1 MIRPMSATLSET
13 HANTAGFTVTP
24 LSALAG
30 AEVTGIDVSKPIS
43 DEEFSALK
51 KAWLDH
57 NGVLVIRDQ
66 TLTPEQHLAFSR
78 RFGPLFGEAEQLQD
92 TVKKY
97 LLPGHPGI
105 YRVSNKVED
114 GKPLGRARAG
124 TYWHSDVS
132 FRKRPAMASILYAIE
147 IPPVGGDT
155 LFASMSAAYD
165 ALSPAFKSKL
175 EGLRAVHDFAVA
187 AGTSYAPD
195 VIERGDF
202 DGQNRYIHP
211 VVITHPETGRKALF
225 VNPGFTAQVEGF
237 GPEESR
243 ALLQFLYRHATQP
256 EFVYRHRWRPRDLL
270 IWDNRCLMH
279 YAIADY
285 EGKGSRYMHRTTVIA
300 EEPVG
305 AGDESAGSVVDR
317 IK

>member
-1 MIRPMSATLSET
+1 MGATLSET
-13 HANTAGFTVTP
+13 DSNSAGFTVTP
-24 LSALAG
+24 LTALAG
-30 AEVTGIDVSKPIS
+30 AEVTGIDVSGAIG

-57 NGVLVIRDQ
+57 NGILVIRDQ
-66 TLTPEQHLAFSR
+66 TLTPQQHLAFSR
-78 RFGPLFGEAEQLQD
+78 RFGPLFGEAEPLQD

-132 FRKRPAMASILYAIE
+132 FRARPAMASILYAIE

-155 LFASMSAAYD
+155 LFASMTAAYD
-165 ALSPAFKSKL
+165 ALSPAFRKAL
-175 EGLRAVHDFAVA
+175 DGLRAVHDFAVA
-187 AGTSYAPD
+187 AGTSYSPE
-195 VIERGDF
+195 VVERGDF
-202 DGQNRYIHP
+202 DGQNCCLHP
-211 VVITHPETGRKALF
+211 VVIVHPETGRKALF
-225 VNPGFTAQVEGF
+225 VNPGFTSHLEGF
-237 GPEESR
+237 SQEESR
-243 ALLQFLYRHATQP
+243 ALLEFLYLHATRP

-285 EGKGSRYMHRTTVIA
+285 EGKGDRYMHRTTVIA
-300 EEPVG
+300 ERP
-305 AGDESAGSVVDR
+305 AGTRRR
-317 IK
+317 IRG

>member
-1 MIRPMSATLSET
+1 MSATLSKI
-13 HANTAGFTVTP
+13 NKNKPGFTVSP
-24 LSALAG
+24 LAAVAG
-30 AEVTGIDVSKPIS
+30 AEVTGVDVSRNLS
-43 DEEFSALK
+43 DGEFAALK

-57 NGVLVIRDQ
+57 NGILVIRDQ
-66 TLTPEQHLAFSR
+66 ALTPEQHLAFSR
-78 RFGPLFGEAEQLQD
+78 RFGPLFGEAEALQD

-132 FRKRPAMASILYAIE
+132 FRKHPAMASILYAIE

-165 ALSPAFKSKL
+165 ALSDALKSRL
-175 EGLRAVHDFAVA
+175 EGMRAVHDFAVA
-187 AGTSYAPD
+187 AGMSYSPD
-195 VIERGDF
+195 VIAQGDF
-202 DGQNRYIHP
+202 DGQNRYLHP

-225 VNPGFTAQVEGF
+225 VNPGFTAHLEGF
-237 GPEESR
+237 APEESR
-243 ALLQFLYRHATQP
+243 ALLAFLYQHATRP

-285 EGKGSRYMHRTTVIA
+285 EGKGERYMHRTTVIA
-300 EEPVG
+300 ETPK
-305 AGDESAGSVVDR
+305 A
-317 IK
+317 

>member
-1 MIRPMSATLSET
+1 MSARISET
-13 HANTAGFTVTP
+13 KSGKASMTFAS
-24 LSALAG
+24 LAAIAG
-30 AEVTGIDVSKPIS
+30 AEVTGVDVSKPIS
-43 DEEFSALK
+43 DEDFAALR

-66 TLTPEQHLAFSR
+66 ILTPEQHLAFSR

-114 GKPLGRARAG
+114 GMPLGRARAG

-155 LFASMSAAYD
+155 LFASMTAAYD
-165 ALSPAFKSKL
+165 ALSPVFKAKL
-175 EGLRAVHDFAVA
+175 NGLRAVHDFAVA
-187 AGTSYAPD
+187 AGSSYSPE
-195 VIERGDF
+195 VIEQKDF
-202 DGQNRYIHP
+202 DGQNRYLHP
-211 VVITHPETGRKALF
+211 VVITHPETGRRALF
-225 VNPGFTAQVEGF
+225 VNPGFTSQVEGF
-237 GPEESR
+237 SPEESR
-243 ALLQFLYRHATQP
+243 VLLDFLYRHATRP
-256 EFVYRHRWRPRDLL
+256 EFVYRHRWRKSDLL

-285 EGKGSRYMHRTTVIA
+285 EGKGARYMHRTTVIA
-300 EEPVG
+300 ETP
-305 AGDESAGSVVDR
+305 AGISVPQTGTAVYGFE
-317 IK
+317 

>member
-1 MIRPMSATLSET
+1 MSTAISET
-13 HANTAGFTVTP
+13 KTDNVKFTVTP
-24 LSALAG
+24 LTGLAG
-30 AEVTGIDVSKPIS
+30 AEVTGIDVSGSIS
-43 DEEFSALK
+43 EQEFSALK
-51 KAWLDH
+51 NAWLDH
-57 NGVLVIRDQ
+57 NGLLVIRDQ

-97 LLPGHPGI
+97 LLPEHPGI

-155 LFASMSAAYD
+155 LFASMTAAYD
-165 ALSPAFKSKL
+165 ALSPAFRARL
-175 EGLRAVHDFAVA
+175 DGLSAVHDFAVA
-187 AGTSYAPD
+187 AGMSYSRD
-195 VIERGDF
+195 VIEEGDF
-202 DGQNRYIHP
+202 DGQNRSLHP
-211 VVITHPETGRKALF
+211 LVITHPETGRKALF
-225 VNPGFTAQVEGF
+225 VNPGFTSHVEGF
-237 GPEESR
+237 SQEESR
-243 ALLQFLYRHATQP
+243 ALLELLYRHATQP
-256 EFVYRHRWRPRDLL
+256 EFVYRHRWRPHDLL

-285 EGKGSRYMHRTTVIA
+285 EGKGVRYMHRTTVIA
-300 EEPVG
+300 ETPR
-305 AGDESAGSVVDR
+305 A
-317 IK
+317 

>member
-1 MIRPMSATLSET
+1 MSTAISET
-13 HANTAGFTVTP
+13 KTDNVKFTVTP
-24 LSALAG
+24 LTGLAG
-30 AEVTGIDVSKPIS
+30 AEVTGIDVSGSIS
-43 DEEFSALK
+43 EQEFSALK
-51 KAWLDH
+51 NAWLDH
-57 NGVLVIRDQ
+57 NGLLVIRDQ

-97 LLPGHPGI
+97 LLPEHPGI

-155 LFASMSAAYD
+155 LFASMTAAYD
-165 ALSPAFKSKL
+165 ALSPAFRARL
-175 EGLRAVHDFAVA
+175 DGLRAVHDFAVA
-187 AGTSYAPD
+187 AGMSYSRD
-195 VIERGDF
+195 VIEEGDF
-202 DGQNRYIHP
+202 DGQNRSLHP
-211 VVITHPETGRKALF
+211 LVITHPETGRKALF
-225 VNPGFTAQVEGF
+225 VNPGFTSHVEGF
-237 GPEESR
+237 SQEESR
-243 ALLQFLYRHATQP
+243 ALLELLYRHATQP
-256 EFVYRHRWRPRDLL
+256 EFVYRHRWRPHDLL

-285 EGKGSRYMHRTTVIA
+285 EGKGVRYMHRTTVIA
-300 EEPVG
+300 ETPR
-305 AGDESAGSVVDR
+305 A
-317 IK
+317 

>member
-1 MIRPMSATLSET
+1 MTFASLAAI
-13 HANTAGFTVTP
+13 
-24 LSALAG
+24 AG

-43 DEEFSALK
+43 DEDFAALK

-105 YRVSNKVED
+105 YRVSNKVE
-114 GKPLGRARAG
+114 GGMPLGRARAG

-132 FRKRPAMASILYAIE
+132 FRKRPAMASILHAIE

-155 LFASMSAAYD
+155 LFASMTAAYE
-165 ALSPAFKSKL
+165 ALSPALKAKL
-175 EGLRAVHDFAVA
+175 DGLRAVHDFAVA
-187 AGTSYAPD
+187 AGSSYSPD

-202 DGQNRYIHP
+202 DGQNRYLHP
-211 VVITHPETGRKALF
+211 VVITHPETGRRALF
-225 VNPGFTAQVEGF
+225 VNPGFAAHLQGF
-237 GPEESR
+237 DEAESR
-243 ALLQFLYRHATQP
+243 ALLDFLYRHATRP
-256 EFVYRHRWRPRDLL
+256 EFIYRHRWRKNDLL

-285 EGKGSRYMHRTTVIA
+285 DGKGDRYMHRTTVIA
-300 EEPVG
+300 ERPVG
-305 AGDESAGSVVDR
+305 ITETQAGAAMDGFE
-317 IK
+317 

>member
-1 MIRPMSATLSET
+1 MPLTVRPI
-13 HANTAGFTVTP
+13 TAV
-24 LSALAG
+24 AG
-30 AEVTGIDVSKPIS
+30 AEVTGVDLAGPLDDK
-43 DEEFSALK
+43 DFDALR
-51 KAWLDH
+51 KAWLEH
-57 NGVLVIRDQ
+57 NGVLVVRDQ
-66 TLTPEQHLAFSR
+66 KLSPEQHLEFSR

-132 FRKRPAMASILYAIE
+132 FRARPAMASILYAIE

-155 LFASMSAAYD
+155 LFANMYAAWD
-165 ALSPAFKSKL
+165 GLSPALKDRL
-175 EGLRAVHDFAVA
+175 RGLSAVHDFAVA
-187 AGTSYAPD
+187 APVSYTPD

-202 DGQNRYIHP
+202 DGRNRYRHP
-211 VVITHPETGRKALF
+211 VVITHPETGRRALF
-225 VNPGFTAQVEGF
+225 VNPGFTSHLDGF
-237 GPEESR
+237 DKAESD
-243 ALLQFLYRHATQP
+243 ALLGFLYRHATRP

-279 YAIADY
+279 YAVADY
-285 EGKGSRYMHRTTVIA
+285 EADRHLHRTTVIA
-300 EEPVG
+300 DPPT
-305 AGDESAGSVVDR
+305 R
-317 IK
+317 

>member
-1 MIRPMSATLSET
+1 MSATLESC
-13 HANTAGFTVTP
+13 NTDYAGMQVKP
-24 LSALAG
+24 LAALAG
-30 AEVTGIDVSKPIS
+30 AEVTGVDVSENLS
-43 DEEFSALK
+43 DEQFAALK
-51 KAWLDH
+51 KVWLDH

-66 TLTPEQHLAFSR
+66 ELTPEQHLAFSR
-78 RFGPLFGEAEQLQD
+78 RFGPLFGEAEHLQD

-97 LLPGHPGI
+97 LLPGHPGL

-132 FRKRPAMASILYAIE
+132 FRERPAMASILYAIE

-155 LFASMSAAYD
+155 LFASMTAAYD
-165 ALSPAFKSKL
+165 GLSDAFKSKL

-187 AGTSYAPD
+187 AGMSYSPD
-195 VIERGDF
+195 VLEHEDF
-202 DGQNRYIHP
+202 DGQNRFIHP
-211 VVITHPETGRKALF
+211 VVITHPETGRRALF
-225 VNPGFTAQVEGF
+225 VNPGFTSHLEGF
-237 GPEESR
+237 APEESR
-243 ALLQFLYRHATQP
+243 ALLQFLYQHAIRP

-300 EEPVG
+300 EKPT
-305 AGDESAGSVVDR
+305 A
-317 IK
+317 